1 MQHGACFGNAATKNH
16 AMSHEQDILRRAE
29 TAEARTDNEGP
40 ETFAANIQP
49 PESPVNTGGGLQLVL
64 VTMDHASPQAGDADN
79 DCNFTYEVRELDD
92 TTVIAEDQTPETPRY
107 AKTAYYYAGE
117 NSSSRYA
124 LWHSAEAKLLICFG
138 EIAQTSVCP

>member
-1 MQHGACFGNAATKNH
+1 MN
-16 AMSHEQDILRRAE
+16 HEQDILRRAD
-29 TAEARTDNEGP
+29 TAETTAGNEGP
-40 ETFAANIQP
+40 ETFAPYMYP
-49 PESPVNTGGGLQLVL
+49 PESPINTGGGLQLVL
-64 VTMDHASPQAGDADN
+64 VTKDGGVAGDADN
-79 DCNFTYEVRELDD
+79 NCTYTYTVEYLDD
-92 TTVIAEDQTPETPRY
+92 STTIATTQTPETPRY